1 MLKISNLLSSLK
13 NLNKFN
19 KNLFHTSL
27 SVNGTQYY
35 PINDEVFGLNED
47 QKQVYMILLNHFL
60 NSKIIV
66 ATYIKESQQQNFL
79 DFYLQ
84 NLINQ
89 SHLIYI
95 YHLQTLKY

>member
-13 NLNKFN
+13 NFNKFN

-47 QKQVYMILLNHFL
+47 QKQVIFFFKFYFKIFFKFKYKNIISSVKQFL
-60 NSKIIV
+60 IFSKM
-66 ATYIKESQQQNFL
+66 N
-79 DFYLQ
+79 
-84 NLINQ
+84 
-89 SHLIYI
+89 
-95 YHLQTLKY
+95 

>member
-13 NLNKFN
+13 NFNKFN

-47 QKQVYMILLNHFL
+47 QKQVIFFL
-60 NSKIIV
+60 NFISK
-66 ATYIKESQQQNFL
+66 YFSSLNIK
-79 DFYLQ
+79 
-84 NLINQ
+84 
-89 SHLIYI
+89 
-95 YHLQTLKY
+95 TLLAP

>member
-13 NLNKFN
+13 NFNKFN

-47 QKQVYMILLNHFL
+47 QKQVIFFL
-60 NSKIIV
+60 NFISK
-66 ATYIKESQQQNFL
+66 YFSSLNIK
-79 DFYLQ
+79 
-84 NLINQ
+84 
-89 SHLIYI
+89 
-95 YHLQTLKY
+95 TLLAS

>member
-60 NSKIIV
+60 NSKIIYFYFYFKSYV
-66 ATYIKESQQQNFL
+66 KLFL
-79 DFYLQ
+79 IFFKK
-84 NLINQ
+84 N
-89 SHLIYI
+89 
-95 YHLQTLKY
+95 